1 MKEKVKN
8 ALFSLLNVLLV
19 AAVLLFILIGIA
31 KIGLIDLPSFFSPFF
46 GKDPNASSEPADNGL
61 SAILKPGTATDG
73 FTVIKA
79 EMTPESVRTMLRAL
93 TPKKTYAHDLEYTVY
108 SGNVGSSRH
117 VVLYRLKDAYLA
129 YYVSPG
135 AGAYKQVFEKDGTTS
150 VSVRRGKE
158 THTASYPT
166 GDIDFAG
173 DIGVILTHEDFLKTA
188 GDDGYTY
195 SLISSDDG
203 TLMLITF
210 TSQSGAYTQTQTYKL
225 NLDYGIVTE
234 AWCYEN
240 DKLIY
245 ALSTGRLAERIEPD
259 FVVPPEFSDLLPDEL
274 KAILVSETEVPETYP
289 DPTEVPEA

>member
-1 MKEKVKN
+1 MKEKVKS

-19 AAVLLFILIGIA
+19 AAVLLFILIGLA
-31 KIGLIDLPSFFSPFF
+31 KIGLIDLPSFFAPFF
-46 GKDPNASSEPADNGL
+46 GKDPNASTEPSDNGL
-61 SAILKPGTATDG
+61 SAILKPDTARDG
-73 FTVIKA
+73 FTVVKA
-79 EMTPESVRTMLRAL
+79 EMTPESVRTMLSAL

-108 SGNVGSSRH
+108 SGNVGSSRR
-117 VVLYRLKDAYLA
+117 VVLYWLNDAYLA

-150 VSVRRGKE
+150 ISVSRHNE
-158 THTASYPT
+158 THTAAYPT

-173 DIGVILTHEDFLKTA
+173 EIGVILTHEDFLKTA

-195 SLISSDDG
+195 SLVSGDDG

-210 TSQSGAYTQTQTYKL
+210 TSQSGTYTQTQTYKL

-259 FVVPPEFSDLLPDEL
+259 FAIPQEFSDLLPDEL
-274 KAILVSETEVPETYP
+274 KTLLASGTDVPEVYP
-289 DPTEVPEA
+289 DPTEDPTA

>member
-79 EMTPESVRTMLRAL
+79 EMTPESVRTMLHAL

-173 DIGVILTHEDFLKTA
+173 EIGVILTHEDFLKTA

-289 DPTEVPEA
+289 DLTEVPEA

>member
-1 MKEKVKN
+1 
-8 ALFSLLNVLLV
+8 
-19 AAVLLFILIGIA
+19 
-31 KIGLIDLPSFFSPFF
+31 
-46 GKDPNASSEPADNGL
+46 
-61 SAILKPGTATDG
+61 
-73 FTVIKA
+73 
-79 EMTPESVRTMLRAL
+79 MLRAL

-150 VSVRRGKE
+150 VSVLRGNE

-173 DIGVILTHEDFLKTA
+173 EIGVILTHEDFLKTA

-195 SLISSDDG
+195 SLVSSDDG

-210 TSQSGAYTQTQTYKL
+210 TSQSGTYTQTQTYKL

-259 FVVPPEFSDLLPDEL
+259 FAIPQEFSDLLPDEL
-274 KAILVSETEVPETYP
+274 KTLLASGTDVPEVYP
-289 DPTEVPEA
+289 DPTETPAA

>member
-1 MKEKVKN
+1 M
-8 ALFSLLNVLLV
+8 
-19 AAVLLFILIGIA
+19 
-31 KIGLIDLPSFFSPFF
+31 
-46 GKDPNASSEPADNGL
+46 
-61 SAILKPGTATDG
+61 
-73 FTVIKA
+73 
-79 EMTPESVRTMLRAL
+79 
-93 TPKKTYAHDLEYTVY
+93 
-108 SGNVGSSRH
+108 
-117 VVLYRLKDAYLA
+117 A

-173 DIGVILTHEDFLKTA
+173 EIGVILTHEDFLKTA

-259 FVVPPEFSDLLPDEL
+259 FVVPPEFSDLLPDAL
-274 KAILVSETEVPETYP
+274 KTLLASGTDVPEVYP

>member
-8 ALFSLLNVLLV
+8 TLFSLLNVLLV
-19 AAVLLFILIGIA
+19 AAVLFFILIGIA

-79 EMTPESVRTMLRAL
+79 EMTPESVRTMLHAL

-173 DIGVILTHEDFLKTA
+173 EIGVILTHEDFLKTA

-245 ALSTGRLAERIEPD
+245 ALSTGRLADRIEPD

-289 DPTEVPEA
+289 DLTEVPEA